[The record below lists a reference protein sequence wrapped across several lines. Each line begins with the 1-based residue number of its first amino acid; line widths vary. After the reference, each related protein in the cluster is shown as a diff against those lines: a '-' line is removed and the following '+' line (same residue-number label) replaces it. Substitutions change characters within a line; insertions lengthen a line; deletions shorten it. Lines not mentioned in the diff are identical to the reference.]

1 VNEFLL
7 IEDCNEW
14 GKNLADFIAIG
25 NAVHEGQGGFWRTP
39 AGTPFTSDLSRQDF
53 LTLLQTGHTLVALVM
68 GNCVYHV
75 ADRGMITAMSQ
86 AYHNVEFPNFYPS
99 PYTARE
105 LAIDVCVRRCGS
117 RADHR
122 EKRSYLGTPCN

>member
-25 NAVHEGQGGFWRTP
+25 NAVRQGQGGFWRTP
-39 AGTPFTSDLSRQDF
+39 AGTPFTSDLSGQDF

-75 ADRGMITAMSQ
+75 AHRGMITAMSQ
-86 AYHNVEFPNFYPS
+86 AYHNVELPNFYPS
-99 PYTARE
+99 PLHHKGT
-105 LAIDVCVRRCGS
+105 CHRRMQYEGVVVVQITEK
-117 RADHR
+117 DHIW
-122 EKRSYLGTPCN
+122 GHQCN